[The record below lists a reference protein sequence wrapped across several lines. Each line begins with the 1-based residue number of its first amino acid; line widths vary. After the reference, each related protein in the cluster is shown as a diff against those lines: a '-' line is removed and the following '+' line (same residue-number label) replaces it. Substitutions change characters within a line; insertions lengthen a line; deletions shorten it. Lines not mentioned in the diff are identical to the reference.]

1 MLILYSI
8 SPPPVSLRTSQRSS
22 AICPGAQ
29 GKEGPRK
36 EKKKVVAVGLERN
49 LECCVANVCSRSDTL
64 ARLSLTS
71 VTAAPPQHLCVSSAS
86 SAPLF
91 SPSSLN
97 LPVAASTSLSF
108 FRLFSLTALTPPS
121 ASRCLRLLHRA
132 RLLSASVSQLCF
144 FLDGMIHYAFLYTP
158 RIWHRLIFIY
168 IYMYLYVC
176 VCT

>member
-1 MLILYSI
+1 M
-8 SPPPVSLRTSQRSS
+8 
-22 AICPGAQ
+22 
-29 GKEGPRK
+29 
-36 EKKKVVAVGLERN
+36 GLERN

-86 SAPLF
+86 SAPFFPLF
-91 SPSSLN
+91 FKSPRCCIHIPLFLPPVFSHCSHSSVCVS
-97 LPVAASTSLSF
+97 LPPPPPPRTTFV
-108 FRLFSLTALTPPS
+108 RL
-121 ASRCLRLLHRA
+121 C
-132 RLLSASVSQLCF
+132 LSAVF

-168 IYMYLYVC
+168 IYISVCVC